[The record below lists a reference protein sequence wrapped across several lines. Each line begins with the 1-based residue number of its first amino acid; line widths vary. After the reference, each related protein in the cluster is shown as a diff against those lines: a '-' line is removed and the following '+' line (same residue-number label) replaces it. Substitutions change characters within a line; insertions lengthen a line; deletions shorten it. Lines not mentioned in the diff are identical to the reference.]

1 MRKAPMPL
9 EELNTCAR
17 HLLWG
22 ACTGNTRS
30 ACRQRDAA
38 AETEAAPDTDAAP
51 DADTHTHKTQTRH
64 LSFLLPPLAATTPK
78 ERVENV
84 KRVHAPAHSLSVILD
99 GILPVLVIHL
109 PLLRVAEHLVGGG
122 DLLEL
127 LNVPTLV
134 RVVFY
139 CCSLVRFL
147 NLLSRTQVHERAHA
161 HTPPPFI
168 SNSDARDLACLV
180 CWLARGAR

>member
-1 MRKAPMPL
+1 MRA
-9 EELNTCAR
+9 TCCGVRAQATQ
-17 HLLWG
+17 G
-22 ACTGNTRS
+22 AHADRETQPRKLKQ
-30 ACRQRDAA
+30 RQILTLHR
-38 AETEAAPDTDAAP
+38 TQTH
-51 DADTHTHKTQTRH
+51 THTHKTQTRH

-161 HTPPPFI
+161 HAPPPFI
-168 SNSDARDLACLV
+168 SNSDARELACLV
-180 CWLARGAR
+180 CWLARGAK